1 MKFFILFISIL
12 CIIFPSAAI
21 MEAEGFWGSLLKF
34 TGKGAQKLT
43 QKGMKTMDDFN
54 LNPYQLEKQIKDMP
68 VTITEKSKSKSSPH
82 LSSAKHSDFII
93 EEVGEE
99 SIQNTFTSNQNS
111 ESYTAGSLITKT
123 VLFDQRYDTK
133 YNFSIDVPSAWSSF
147 ELETT
152 DFFTDEEKNEMD
164 EIELQLMNEEIKIIA
179 IGEDPDDLNS
189 DGLFL
194 MIFPTYGELELD
206 DFISDA
212 SELGCD
218 GITLDAF
225 GGVCKDA
232 KLLETSR
239 TDNKLIE
246 IFSSM
251 DKDDGDSE
259 FKEFITKFI
268 ITKNSNQIFILALGD
283 YADEFHSNSINEHIE
298 NSFYVPQTNNQTDSS
313 GIIIIIGIIFGVAI
327 IGFIVMKNKK
337 TQNQNLKNTARN
349 LSE

>member
-1 MKFFILFISIL
+1 
-12 CIIFPSAAI
+12 
-21 MEAEGFWGSLLKF
+21 MEAEGFWGSLFKF
-34 TGKGAQKLT
+34 SGKGAQHLT
-43 QKGMKTMDDFN
+43 QKGMKTIDDLN
-54 LNPYQLEKQIKDMP
+54 LNPYPLEKQIKDMP
-68 VTITEKSKSKSSPH
+68 VTITENSKSKSSPI

-93 EEVGEE
+93 DEVGEE

-123 VLFDQRYDTK
+123 VLFDQRYDTQ
-133 YNFSIDVPSAWSSF
+133 YNFSIDVPSTWSSF
-147 ELETT
+147 ELQMT
-152 DFFTDEEKNEMD
+152 DLYTDEEKNEMD
-164 EIELQLMNEEIKIIA
+164 EIELQLMDEEFEIIA

-189 DGLFL
+189 DGLLL
-194 MIFPTYGELELD
+194 MIFPTYGKLELD
-206 DFISDA
+206 DFIFTA
-212 SELGCD
+212 SELECD

-232 KLLETSR
+232 KLLETIR
-239 TDNKLIE
+239 TDNKLIQ

-259 FKEFITKFI
+259 FKEFITKI
-268 ITKNSNQIFILALGD
+268 ITIKNPNQIFMLGLGD
-283 YADEFHSNSINEHIE
+283 YADEFHSNSINEHIG
-298 NSFYVPQTNNQTDSS
+298 NSFYVTQTNNQTDSS